1 MTPTDLKQYGCE
13 PEPMPTGLKRVCQVL
28 ITVAVLG
35 TAYGLVA
42 DEADKVV
49 VMKRST
55 FEQTVAQE
63 RIKAAREVM
72 EATECRGNWRD
83 QFLEPKQMKKWSR
96 T

>member
-1 MTPTDLKQYGCE
+1 MNDYKDLGR
-13 PEPMPTGLKRVCQVL
+13 PSSMPPALADLCLAIVAL
-28 ITVAVLG
+28 VAVL
-35 TAYGLVA
+35 TVYSLVA
-42 DEADKVV
+42 DEPSRQIV
-49 VMKRST
+49 VMTKASMQR
-55 FEQTVAQE
+55 EIQAE